1 MRQSLPRDF
10 GRAQR
15 FNEVKRGAAYQAG
28 SIAWIDK
35 NAATEVAYG
44 IPAFGRVMSALFPT
58 TLEVAKRIIAKV
70 KAAAAMAKLA
80 FLRMGASD
88 FGPWKING
96 PILLG

>member
-1 MRQSLPRDF
+1 
-10 GRAQR
+10 
-15 FNEVKRGAAYQAG
+15 
-28 SIAWIDK
+28 
-35 NAATEVAYG
+35 
-44 IPAFGRVMSALFPT
+44 MSALFPT

-70 KAAAAMAKLA
+70 KAAAVMAKLT

>member
-1 MRQSLPRDF
+1 
-10 GRAQR
+10 
-15 FNEVKRGAAYQAG
+15 
-28 SIAWIDK
+28 
-35 NAATEVAYG
+35 
-44 IPAFGRVMSALFPT
+44 MSALFPT

-70 KAAAAMAKLA
+70 KAAAVMAKLA